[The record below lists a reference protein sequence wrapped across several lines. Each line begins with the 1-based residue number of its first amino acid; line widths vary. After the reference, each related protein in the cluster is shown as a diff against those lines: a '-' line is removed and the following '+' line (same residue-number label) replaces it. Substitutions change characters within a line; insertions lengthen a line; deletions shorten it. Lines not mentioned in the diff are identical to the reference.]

1 MLKCLLGQTELCGAY
16 DVQITIRFVEAAAT
30 GGRRMRSYMNN
41 NKIWRVLLCLG
52 AFFMWST
59 MLTGCGSSQ
68 EQRTTRVDR
77 NGGATEAPD
86 STEGVVVAND
96 TATGQLTLRDLGSDI
111 ETVIAYDATAAMT
124 DRFGQER
131 DGSEIEV
138 GEIIEAKYDPSDG
151 KLLSTDIPEDVWEYQ
166 EVNDYKFDSDESSL
180 SFADRKYQY
189 TDQTFFSSDG
199 KPIEMMEIN
208 KQDVLTVRGTGY
220 NVYSVVKSQG
230 HGYIRLSHYKDFIG
244 GMIEIGDSM
253 ILPVTKN
260 MLITVREGS
269 YKVILSKNHST
280 AVKNVTVHNDK
291 EVTLDF
297 SDYEPADSK
306 VGVIT
311 FDIKPAGADLTINGT
326 AVSYRKPIALAYGVY
341 QVKVAMTGYTTYTGT
356 LDVEEKASTVR
367 IDLVEEKADTTETT
381 SAPAS
386 KSSKKSADD
395 TSSTAQTKKMDSD
408 HTITVSSPEGAE
420 VYLDNVYKGLAPC
433 TFTKVIG
440 SQTITLRKDGYTTKS
455 YSVDVLDD
463 DQDVKYSFSDLTVKE
478 ETTETTATVV
488 P

>member
-1 MLKCLLGQTELCGAY
+1 MMFCMK
-16 DVQITIRFVEAAAT
+16 
-30 GGRRMRSYMNN
+30 N

-52 AFFMWST
+52 AFFLCGT
-59 MLTGCGSSQ
+59 ALEGCSSGQGKQSVSSGQAGS
-68 EQRTTRVDR
+68 
-77 NGGATEAPD
+77 ATEAP
-86 STEGVVVAND
+86 SSVEGVVTAND
-96 TATGQLTLRDLGSDI
+96 TETGQLTLRDLGSDI
-111 ETVIAYDATAAMT
+111 ETVIAYDAAATMT

-138 GEIIEAKYDPSDG
+138 GEIIEAKYDPVSG
-151 KLLSTDIPEDVWEYQ
+151 SLLSTDIPEDVWEYQ

-180 SFADRKYQY
+180 SFADRKYKY
-189 TDQTFFSSDG
+189 TDQTFFASDG
-199 KPIEMMEIN
+199 KPIERMEIN

-220 NVYSVVKSQG
+220 NVYSVVKTQG

-244 GMIEIGDSM
+244 GMIEVGDSM
-253 ILPVTKN
+253 ILPVTAN

-280 AVKNVTVHNDK
+280 AVKNVTVQNGK

-306 VGVIT
+306 IGVLT

-326 AVSYRKPIALAYGVY
+326 AVSYTKPIALAYGIY
-341 QVKVAMTGYTTYTGT
+341 QIKVSMTGYTTYTGT
-356 LDVEEKASTVR
+356 LDVEEKSSTVR
-367 IDLVEEKADTTETT
+367 VDLVEEKADTTETT
-381 SAPAS
+381 AKPSS
-386 KSSKKSADD
+386 KSSKKNSDD
-395 TSSTAQTKKMDSD
+395 TGTEQTKQMDSD
-408 HTITVSSPEGAE
+408 HTITVSAPEGAE

-463 DQDVKYSFSDLTVKE
+463 DQDVKFSFSGLTVKE
-478 ETTETTATVV
+478 ETTETTTETTAT
-488 P
+488 PAP

>member
-1 MLKCLLGQTELCGAY
+1 MKK
-16 DVQITIRFVEAAAT
+16 D
-30 GGRRMRSYMNN
+30 
-41 NKIWRVLLCLG
+41 NKIWRVLFCLG

-59 MLTGCGSSQ
+59 MLTGCGGT
-68 EQRTTRVDR
+68 EQQTTGVDR
-77 NGGATEAPD
+77 NGGVTEAP
-86 STEGVVVAND
+86 SGTEGIVVSND
-96 TATGQLTLRDLGSDI
+96 TTTRQLTLRDPGSDI
-111 ETVIAYDATAAMT
+111 ETVIAYDATAKMT
-124 DRFGQER
+124 DRYGQER

-138 GEIIEAKYDPSDG
+138 GEIIEVKYDPSSG
-151 KLLSTDIPEDVWEYQ
+151 KLLATDIPEDVWEYQ

-180 SFADRKYQY
+180 SFADRKYKY
-189 TDQTFFSSDG
+189 TDQTFFASDG
-199 KPIEMMEIN
+199 KSIEMMEIN
-208 KQDVLTVRGTGY
+208 KQDVLTVRGIGY
-220 NVYSVVKSQG
+220 NVYSVVKTQG

-244 GMIEIGDSM
+244 GMIEVGDSV

-260 MLITVREGS
+260 MLITVREGV

-280 AVKNVTVHNDK
+280 AVKNVTVHNGK

-297 SDYEPADSK
+297 SDFEPADSK

-326 AVSYRKPIALAYGVY
+326 AVAYAKPIALAYGVY

-356 LDVEEKASTVR
+356 LDVEEKSSTVR
-367 IDLVEEKADTTETT
+367 IDLVEETADTTKIT
-381 SAPAS
+381 STPSA
-386 KSSKKSADD
+386 KSSKKSTDD
-395 TSSTAQTKKMDSD
+395 TGTAQTKQMDSD
-408 HTITVSSPEGAE
+408 HTITVSAPEGAE

-440 SQTITLRKDGYTTKS
+440 SQTITLRKEGYNTKS

-478 ETTETTATVV
+478 ETTETTTSPA

>member
-1 MLKCLLGQTELCGAY
+1 MM
-16 DVQITIRFVEAAAT
+16 F
-30 GGRRMRSYMNN
+30 RMKN

-52 AFFMWST
+52 AFFVCST
-59 MLTGCGSSQ
+59 VLWGCSSGQ
-68 EQRTTRVDR
+68 GKQGV
-77 NGGATEAPD
+77 NSGASGGATETP
-86 STEGVVVAND
+86 SGVEGVVTAND
-96 TATGQLTLRDLGSDI
+96 AQVGQLTLRDLGSDI
-111 ETVIAYDATAAMT
+111 ETVIAYDATATMT

-131 DGSEIEV
+131 DGSEIKV

-151 KLLSTDIPEDVWEYQ
+151 RLLSTDIPEDVWEYQ
-166 EVNDYKFDSDESSL
+166 EVNDYKFDSDEGSL
-180 SFADRKYQY
+180 SFADRKYKY
-189 TDQTFFSSDG
+189 TDQTFFASDG
-199 KPIEMMEIN
+199 SPIERMEIN

-220 NVYSVVKSQG
+220 NVYSVVKTRG

-244 GMIEIGDSM
+244 GMIEVGDSM
-253 ILPVTKN
+253 ILPVTAN

-280 AVKNVTVHNDK
+280 AVKNVMVQNGK

-306 VGVIT
+306 IGVLT

-326 AVSYRKPIALAYGVY
+326 AVSYTKPIALAYGIY
-341 QVKVAMTGYTTYTGT
+341 QIKVSMTGYTTYTGT

-367 IDLVEEKADTTETT
+367 VDLVEEKADTTETT
-381 SAPAS
+381 AKPSS
-386 KSSKKSADD
+386 KSSKKGSDD
-395 TSSTAQTKKMDSD
+395 TGTEQTKQMDSD
-408 HTITVSSPEGAE
+408 HTITVSAPEGAE

-463 DQDVKYSFSDLTVKE
+463 DQDVKFSFSDLGVKE
-478 ETTETTATVV
+478 ETAETTAT
-488 P
+488 PAP

>member
-1 MLKCLLGQTELCGAY
+1 MM
-16 DVQITIRFVEAAAT
+16 F
-30 GGRRMRSYMNN
+30 RMKN

-52 AFFMWST
+52 AFFVCST
-59 MLTGCGSSQ
+59 VLWGCSSGQ
-68 EQRTTRVDR
+68 GKQGV
-77 NGGATEAPD
+77 NSGVSGGATETP
-86 STEGVVVAND
+86 SGVEGVVTAND
-96 TATGQLTLRDLGSDI
+96 TQAGQLTLRDLGSDI
-111 ETVIAYDATAAMT
+111 ETVIAYDATATMT

-151 KLLSTDIPEDVWEYQ
+151 RLLSTDIPEDVWEYQ
-166 EVNDYKFDSDESSL
+166 EVNDYKFDSDEGSL
-180 SFADRKYQY
+180 SFADRKYKY
-189 TDQTFFSSDG
+189 TDQTFFASDG
-199 KPIEMMEIN
+199 SPIERMEIN

-220 NVYSVVKSQG
+220 NVYSVVKTRG

-244 GMIEIGDSM
+244 GMIEVGDSM
-253 ILPVTKN
+253 ILPVTAN

-280 AVKNVTVHNDK
+280 AVKNVTVQNGK

-306 VGVIT
+306 IGVLT

-326 AVSYRKPIALAYGVY
+326 AVSYTKPIALAYGIY
-341 QVKVAMTGYTTYTGT
+341 QIKVSMTGYTTYTGT

-367 IDLVEEKADTTETT
+367 VDLVEEKADTTETT
-381 SAPAS
+381 AKPSS
-386 KSSKKSADD
+386 KSSKKGSDD
-395 TSSTAQTKKMDSD
+395 TGTEQTKQMDSD
-408 HTITVSSPEGAE
+408 HTITVSAPEGAE

-463 DQDVKYSFSDLTVKE
+463 DQDVKFSFSDLGVKE
-478 ETTETTATVV
+478 ETAETTAT
-488 P
+488 PAP

>member
-1 MLKCLLGQTELCGAY
+1 MM
-16 DVQITIRFVEAAAT
+16 F
-30 GGRRMRSYMNN
+30 RMKN

-52 AFFMWST
+52 AFFVCST
-59 MLTGCGSSQ
+59 ALWGCSSGQ
-68 EQRTTRVDR
+68 GKQGV
-77 NGGATEAPD
+77 NSGASGGATETP
-86 STEGVVVAND
+86 SGVEGVVTAND
-96 TATGQLTLRDLGSDI
+96 TQAGQLTLRDLGSDI
-111 ETVIAYDATAAMT
+111 ETVIAYDATATMT

-151 KLLSTDIPEDVWEYQ
+151 RLLSTDIPEDVWEYQ
-166 EVNDYKFDSDESSL
+166 EVNDYKFDSDEGSL
-180 SFADRKYQY
+180 SFADRKYKY
-189 TDQTFFSSDG
+189 TDQTFFASDG
-199 KPIEMMEIN
+199 SPIERMEIN

-220 NVYSVVKSQG
+220 NVYSVVKTRG

-244 GMIEIGDSM
+244 GMIEVGDSM
-253 ILPVTKN
+253 ILPVTAN

-280 AVKNVTVHNDK
+280 AVKNVTVQNGK

-306 VGVIT
+306 IGVLT

-326 AVSYRKPIALAYGVY
+326 AVSYTKPIALAYGIY
-341 QVKVAMTGYTTYTGT
+341 QIKVSMTGYTTYTGT

-367 IDLVEEKADTTETT
+367 VDLVEEKADTTETT
-381 SAPAS
+381 AKPSS
-386 KSSKKSADD
+386 KSSKKGSDD
-395 TSSTAQTKKMDSD
+395 TGTEQTKQMDSD
-408 HTITVSSPEGAE
+408 HTITVSAPEGAE

-463 DQDVKYSFSDLTVKE
+463 DQNVKFSFSELTVKE
-478 ETTETTATVV
+478 ETTEMTTDATAT
-488 P
+488 PAP

>member
-1 MLKCLLGQTELCGAY
+1 M
-16 DVQITIRFVEAAAT
+16 VEAAVT
-30 GGRRMRSYMNN
+30 GGRIMRFPMKN

-52 AFFMWST
+52 AFFMWSS
-59 MLTGCGSSQ
+59 MLAGCGPAQ

-77 NGGATEAPD
+77 NGGATEAPA
-86 STEGVVVAND
+86 STEGVVVTND
-96 TATGQLTLRDLGSDI
+96 TATRQLTLRDLGSDI
-111 ETVIAYDATAAMT
+111 ETVIAYDATATMT
-124 DRFGQER
+124 DRYGQER

-138 GEIIEAKYDPSDG
+138 GEIIEVKYDPSSG
-151 KLLSTDIPEDVWEYQ
+151 KLLATDIPEDVWEYQ
-166 EVNDYKFDSDESSL
+166 EVDDYKFDSDESSL
-180 SFADRKYQY
+180 SFADRKYKY

-199 KPIEMMEIN
+199 KPIEMLEIN

-220 NVYSVVKSQG
+220 NVYSVVKSRG

-244 GMIEIGDSM
+244 GMIEVGDSM

-260 MLITVREGS
+260 MLITVGEGT

-280 AVKNVTVHNDK
+280 AVKNVTVHNGK

-326 AVSYRKPIALAYGVY
+326 AVSYRRPIALAYGVY

-367 IDLVEEKADTTETT
+367 IDLVEEKADTTKTT
-381 SAPAS
+381 AKP
-386 KSSKKSADD
+386 SSTSRKTSTDD
-395 TSSTAQTKKMDSD
+395 TDSTTRTKKMDSD
-408 HTITVSSPEGAE
+408 HTITVSAPEGAE

-463 DQDVKYSFSDLTVKE
+463 DQDVKFSFSDLGVKE
-478 ETTETTATVV
+478 ETAETTAT
-488 P
+488 PAP

>member
-1 MLKCLLGQTELCGAY
+1 MM
-16 DVQITIRFVEAAAT
+16 F
-30 GGRRMRSYMNN
+30 RMKN

-52 AFFMWST
+52 AFFVCST
-59 MLTGCGSSQ
+59 VLWGCSSGQ
-68 EQRTTRVDR
+68 GKQGV
-77 NGGATEAPD
+77 NSGASGGATETP
-86 STEGVVVAND
+86 SGVEGVVTAND
-96 TATGQLTLRDLGSDI
+96 TQAGQLTLRDLGSDI
-111 ETVIAYDATAAMT
+111 ETVIAYDATATMT

-151 KLLSTDIPEDVWEYQ
+151 RLLSTDIPEDVWEYQ
-166 EVNDYKFDSDESSL
+166 EVNDYKFDSDEGSL
-180 SFADRKYQY
+180 SFADRKYKY
-189 TDQTFFSSDG
+189 TDQTFFASDG
-199 KPIEMMEIN
+199 SPIERMEIN

-220 NVYSVVKSQG
+220 NVYSVVKTRG

-244 GMIEIGDSM
+244 GMIEVGDSM
-253 ILPVTKN
+253 ILPVTAN

-280 AVKNVTVHNDK
+280 AVKNVTVQNGK

-306 VGVIT
+306 IGVLT

-326 AVSYRKPIALAYGVY
+326 AVSYTKPIALAYGIY
-341 QVKVAMTGYTTYTGT
+341 QIKVSMTGYTTYTGT

-367 IDLVEEKADTTETT
+367 VDLVEEKADTTETT
-381 SAPAS
+381 AKPSS
-386 KSSKKSADD
+386 KSSKKGSDD
-395 TSSTAQTKKMDSD
+395 TGTEQTKQMDSD
-408 HTITVSSPEGAE
+408 HTITVSAPEGAE

-463 DQDVKYSFSDLTVKE
+463 DQNVKFSFSELTVKE
-478 ETTETTATVV
+478 ETTEMTTDATAT
-488 P
+488 PAP

>member
-1 MLKCLLGQTELCGAY
+1 MKK
-16 DVQITIRFVEAAAT
+16 D
-30 GGRRMRSYMNN
+30 
-41 NKIWRVLLCLG
+41 NKIWRVLFCLG

-59 MLTGCGSSQ
+59 MLTGCGGT
-68 EQRTTRVDR
+68 EQQTTRVDR
-77 NGGATEAPD
+77 NGGVTEAP
-86 STEGVVVAND
+86 SGTEGIVVSND
-96 TATGQLTLRDLGSDI
+96 TTTRQLTLRDPGSDI
-111 ETVIAYDATAAMT
+111 ETVIAYDATAKMT
-124 DRFGQER
+124 DRYGQER

-138 GEIIEAKYDPSDG
+138 GEIIEVKYDPSSG
-151 KLLSTDIPEDVWEYQ
+151 KLLATDIPEDVWEYQ

-180 SFADRKYQY
+180 SFADRKYKY

-199 KPIEMMEIN
+199 KSIEMMEIN
-208 KQDVLTVRGTGY
+208 KQDVLTVRGIGY
-220 NVYSVVKSQG
+220 NVYSVVKTQG

-244 GMIEIGDSM
+244 GMIEVGDSV

-260 MLITVREGS
+260 MLITVREGV

-280 AVKNVTVHNDK
+280 AVKNVTVQNGK

-297 SDYEPADSK
+297 SDFEPADSK
-306 VGVIT
+306 VGVIA
-311 FDIKPAGADLTINGT
+311 FDIKPAGADLTVNGT
-326 AVSYRKPIALAYGVY
+326 AVAYAKPIALAYGVY

-356 LDVEEKASTVR
+356 LDVEEKSSTVR
-367 IDLVEEKADTTETT
+367 IDLVEETADTTKTT
-381 SAPAS
+381 STPSA
-386 KSSKKSADD
+386 KSSKKSTDD
-395 TSSTAQTKKMDSD
+395 TSTAQTKQMDSD
-408 HTITVSSPEGAE
+408 HTITVSAPEGAE

-440 SQTITLRKDGYTTKS
+440 SQTITLRKEGYNTKS

-478 ETTETTATVV
+478 ETTETTTSPV

>member
-1 MLKCLLGQTELCGAY
+1 MM
-16 DVQITIRFVEAAAT
+16 F
-30 GGRRMRSYMNN
+30 RMKN

-52 AFFMWST
+52 AFFVCST
-59 MLTGCGSSQ
+59 VLWGCSSGQ
-68 EQRTTRVDR
+68 GKQGV
-77 NGGATEAPD
+77 NSGVSGGATETP
-86 STEGVVVAND
+86 SGVEGVVTAND
-96 TATGQLTLRDLGSDI
+96 TQAGQLTLRDLGSDI
-111 ETVIAYDATAAMT
+111 ETVIAYDATATMT

-151 KLLSTDIPEDVWEYQ
+151 RLLSTDIPEDVWEYQ
-166 EVNDYKFDSDESSL
+166 EVNDYKFDSDEGSL
-180 SFADRKYQY
+180 SFADRKYKY
-189 TDQTFFSSDG
+189 TDQTFFASDG
-199 KPIEMMEIN
+199 SPIERMEIN

-220 NVYSVVKSQG
+220 NVYSVVKTRG

-244 GMIEIGDSM
+244 GMIEVGDSM
-253 ILPVTKN
+253 ILPVTAN

-280 AVKNVTVHNDK
+280 AVKNVTVQNGK

-306 VGVIT
+306 IGVLT

-326 AVSYRKPIALAYGVY
+326 AVSYTKPIALAYGIY
-341 QVKVAMTGYTTYTGT
+341 QIKVSMTGYTTYTGT

-367 IDLVEEKADTTETT
+367 VDLVEEKADTTETT
-381 SAPAS
+381 ANPSS
-386 KSSKKSADD
+386 KSSKKGSDD
-395 TSSTAQTKKMDSD
+395 TGTEQTKQMDSD
-408 HTITVSSPEGAE
+408 HTITVSAPEGAE

-463 DQDVKYSFSDLTVKE
+463 DQDVKFSFSDLGVKE
-478 ETTETTATVV
+478 ETAETTAT
-488 P
+488 PAP

>member
-1 MLKCLLGQTELCGAY
+1 MKK
-16 DVQITIRFVEAAAT
+16 D
-30 GGRRMRSYMNN
+30 
-41 NKIWRVLLCLG
+41 NKIWRVLFCLG

-59 MLTGCGSSQ
+59 MLTGCGGT
-68 EQRTTRVDR
+68 EQLTTRVER
-77 NGGATEAPD
+77 NGGATEAPA
-86 STEGVVVAND
+86 STEGIVVSND
-96 TATGQLTLRDLGSDI
+96 TTTRQLTLRDPGSDI
-111 ETVIAYDATAAMT
+111 ETVIAYDATAKMT
-124 DRFGQER
+124 DRYGQER

-138 GEIIEAKYDPSDG
+138 GEIIEVKYDPSSG
-151 KLLSTDIPEDVWEYQ
+151 KLLATDIPEDVWEYQ

-180 SFADRKYQY
+180 SFADRKYKY
-189 TDQTFFSSDG
+189 SDQTFFASDG
-199 KPIEMMEIN
+199 KAIEMMEIN
-208 KQDVLTVRGTGY
+208 KQDVLTVRGIGY
-220 NVYSVVKSQG
+220 NVYSVVKTQG

-244 GMIEIGDSM
+244 GMIEVGDSV
-253 ILPVTKN
+253 ILPVTQN
-260 MLITVREGS
+260 MLITVREGA

-280 AVKNVTVHNDK
+280 AVKNVTVHNGK

-326 AVSYRKPIALAYGVY
+326 AVAYTKPIALAYGVY

-356 LDVEEKASTVR
+356 LDVEEKSSTVR
-367 IDLVEEKADTTETT
+367 IDLVEETADTTKTT
-381 SAPAS
+381 STPSA
-386 KSSKKSADD
+386 KSSKKSTDD
-395 TSSTAQTKKMDSD
+395 TSTAQTKQMDSD
-408 HTITVSSPEGAE
+408 HTITVSAPEGAE

-478 ETTETTATVV
+478 EITETTTSPA

>member
-1 MLKCLLGQTELCGAY
+1 MK
-16 DVQITIRFVEAAAT
+16 
-30 GGRRMRSYMNN
+30 N

-52 AFFMWST
+52 AFFMWSS
-59 MLTGCGSSQ
+59 MLAGCGPAQ

-77 NGGATEAPD
+77 NGGATEAPA
-86 STEGVVVAND
+86 STEGVVVTND
-96 TATGQLTLRDLGSDI
+96 TATRQLTLRDLGSDI
-111 ETVIAYDATAAMT
+111 ETVIAYDATATMT
-124 DRFGQER
+124 DRYGQER

-138 GEIIEAKYDPSDG
+138 GEIIEVKYDPSSG
-151 KLLSTDIPEDVWEYQ
+151 KLLATDIPEDVWEYQ
-166 EVNDYKFDSDESSL
+166 EVDDYKFDSDESSL
-180 SFADRKYQY
+180 SFADRKYKY

-220 NVYSVVKSQG
+220 NVYSVVKSRG

-244 GMIEIGDSM
+244 GMIEVGDSM

-260 MLITVREGS
+260 MLITVGEGS

-326 AVSYRKPIALAYGVY
+326 AVSYRRPIALAYGVY
-341 QVKVAMTGYTTYTGT
+341 QVKVAMIGYTTYTGT

-367 IDLVEEKADTTETT
+367 IDLVEEKADTTKTT
-381 SAPAS
+381 AKPSS
-386 KSSKKSADD
+386 TSSKTSTDD
-395 TSSTAQTKKMDSD
+395 TDSTTRTKKMDSD
-408 HTITVSSPEGAE
+408 HTITVSAPEGAE

-463 DQDVKYSFSDLTVKE
+463 DQDVKFSFSDLGVKE
-478 ETTETTATVV
+478 ETAETTAT
-488 P
+488 PAP

>member
-1 MLKCLLGQTELCGAY
+1 MKN
-16 DVQITIRFVEAAAT
+16 D
-30 GGRRMRSYMNN
+30 
-41 NKIWRVLLCLG
+41 NKIWRVLFCLG

-59 MLTGCGSSQ
+59 MLTGCGGT
-68 EQRTTRVDR
+68 EQQTTRVDG
-77 NGGATEAPD
+77 NGGVTEAP
-86 STEGVVVAND
+86 SGTEGIVVSND
-96 TATGQLTLRDLGSDI
+96 TTTRQLTLRDPGSDI
-111 ETVIAYDATAAMT
+111 ETVIAYDATAKMT
-124 DRFGQER
+124 DRYGQER

-138 GEIIEAKYDPSDG
+138 GEIIEVKYDPSSG
-151 KLLSTDIPEDVWEYQ
+151 KLLATDIPEDVWEYQ

-180 SFADRKYQY
+180 SFADRKYKY
-189 TDQTFFSSDG
+189 TDQTFFASDG
-199 KPIEMMEIN
+199 KSIEMMEIN
-208 KQDVLTVRGTGY
+208 KQDVLTVRGIGY
-220 NVYSVVKSQG
+220 NVYSVVKTQG

-244 GMIEIGDSM
+244 GMIEVGDSV

-260 MLITVREGS
+260 MLITVREGV

-280 AVKNVTVHNDK
+280 AVKNVTVHNGK

-297 SDYEPADSK
+297 SDFEPADSK

-326 AVSYRKPIALAYGVY
+326 AVAYAKPIALAYGVY

-356 LDVEEKASTVR
+356 LDVEEKSSTVR
-367 IDLVEEKADTTETT
+367 IDLVEETADTTKTT
-381 SAPAS
+381 STPSA
-386 KSSKKSADD
+386 KSSKKSTDD
-395 TSSTAQTKKMDSD
+395 TGTAQTKQMDSD
-408 HTITVSSPEGAE
+408 HTITVSAPEGAE

-440 SQTITLRKDGYTTKS
+440 SQTITLRKEGYNTKS

-478 ETTETTATVV
+478 ETTETTTSPA

>member
-1 MLKCLLGQTELCGAY
+1 MM
-16 DVQITIRFVEAAAT
+16 F
-30 GGRRMRSYMNN
+30 RMKN

-52 AFFMWST
+52 AFFVCST
-59 MLTGCGSSQ
+59 VLWGCSSGQ
-68 EQRTTRVDR
+68 GKQGV
-77 NGGATEAPD
+77 NSGVSGGATETP
-86 STEGVVVAND
+86 SGVEGVVTAND
-96 TATGQLTLRDLGSDI
+96 TQAGQLTLRDLGSDI
-111 ETVIAYDATAAMT
+111 ETVIAYDATATMT

-151 KLLSTDIPEDVWEYQ
+151 RLLSTDIPEDVWEYQ
-166 EVNDYKFDSDESSL
+166 EVNDYKFDSDEGSL
-180 SFADRKYQY
+180 SFADRKYKY
-189 TDQTFFSSDG
+189 TDQTFFASDG
-199 KPIEMMEIN
+199 SPIERMEIN

-220 NVYSVVKSQG
+220 NVYSVVKTRG

-244 GMIEIGDSM
+244 GMIEVGDSM
-253 ILPVTKN
+253 ILPVTAN

-280 AVKNVTVHNDK
+280 AVKNVTVQNGK

-306 VGVIT
+306 IGVLT

-326 AVSYRKPIALAYGVY
+326 AVSYTKPIALAYGIY
-341 QVKVAMTGYTTYTGT
+341 QIKVSMTGYTTYTGT
-356 LDVEEKASTVR
+356 LDVEEKASTVSV
-367 IDLVEEKADTTETT
+367 DLVEEKADTTETT
-381 SAPAS
+381 AKPSS
-386 KSSKKSADD
+386 KSSKKGSDD
-395 TSSTAQTKKMDSD
+395 TGTEQTKQMDSD
-408 HTITVSSPEGAE
+408 HTITVSAPEGAE

-463 DQDVKYSFSDLTVKE
+463 DQDVKFSFSDLGVKE
-478 ETTETTATVV
+478 ETAETTAT
-488 P
+488 PAP